1 MEYLPTLGLF
11 KITLGVNVGKYSI
24 HGSSG
29 YSYATN
35 IFDCFP
41 SPYFIMW
48 QKENSQNMSHRIACG
63 IHGLFTQKNIVTK
76 NSM

>member
-29 YSYATN
+29 LNVVS
-35 IFDCFP
+35 FP
-41 SPYFIMW
+41 ITVTRLRYEDLDHTKSAIRV
-48 QKENSQNMSHRIACG
+48 S
-63 IHGLFTQKNIVTK
+63 LKNQR
-76 NSM
+76 

>member
-29 YSYATN
+29 LMLCR
-35 IFDCFP
+35 F
-41 SPYFIMW
+41 
-48 QKENSQNMSHRIACG
+48 Q
-63 IHGLFTQKNIVTK
+63 
-76 NSM
+76 

>member
-29 YSYATN
+29 IYIIYLRN
-35 IFDCFP
+35 L
-41 SPYFIMW
+41 
-48 QKENSQNMSHRIACG
+48 G
-63 IHGLFTQKNIVTK
+63 GLKASTPRQDL
-76 NSM
+76 